1 MISNEKEASKR
12 KSKKLDSKIINSLT
26 PFSALSYD
34 RTKEIEIF
42 IGRESYI
49 RILTETLFKSVYS
62 NRSYGI
68 TISGPGGCGKS
79 TLFGYLT
86 QLIEKEEIFQKNYC
100 RLKKDKSLIIT
111 CFIDAPKGEPTTLK
125 YFWTS
130 IIDSLA
136 EENFEFLEKFAIRLF
151 SKCLD
156 VLWKNNFEREELS
169 SYLSKII
176 PNFEVS
182 IKHHRIFDL
191 IEIKKFFDEI
201 TTNVDF
207 SKKIYSII
215 SRGWRILQ
223 KHEVYFEIF
232 SKSSDLNQKRILKF
246 EKKYFDL
253 LYDNLSFDI
262 ERSTRAQ
269 NVFKGSEGSL
279 IKSDS
284 DVIDLF
290 NWLTQTWEWIIEKP
304 IVFLVGI
311 DNIGYLTVNLDEI
324 ESAYIPFVQTIL
336 QMRESLK
343 KFLFVLI
350 GTNEDWRLLNDYI
363 NLHQDYRTQLQGF
376 IINRIDLTRLTLNEV
391 IEALTLIMTKFWS
404 RAGIVNPSNPLYPF
418 GKNIFAYLYGFYA
431 HEYRAI
437 LNFLDMIWSYFKS
450 FTKVFALV
458 DPFSII
464 KFVRI
469 KINKFSASQSS
480 SSTIYPGELYY
491 NDLIEWEK
499 EQIKIWFEN
508 VKARHIGQKQSDMVE
523 RKVTEALRILQEK
536 EVPKQIS
543 WAEKT
548 PTIKIVL
555 DSGSKTRYPDVYV
568 KLSTLSISDKKKAFE
583 IQVKMYDQNQFV
595 KLKDIKSSLELLE
608 HAYTDVLLFLM
619 TGAGLENKA
628 IEKIKELNLEDRILY
643 SRTLDDE
650 QFKALAF
657 LVAYEEITGKKPS
670 IKVIKE
676 LFEILFNQSWDSIID
691 EIRSIGS
698 YRDMRI
704 AEELKE
710 KAKTTLIRF
719 VEPTKQIFTSK
730 PQKEE
735 IQEKIQSAKIKI
747 IDTHQD
753 LELDRVGSD
762 VKGHEEIFPDKI
774 DEILENLNL
783 REKKVI
789 LKKVRNRYRDF
800 EKDLKFIIDTA
811 TKRND
816 RHKGKTTKDYLKK
829 RIPPHLSDEEV
840 NELFLRLKNE
850 CVKKQLPEDEL
861 LFTYKGTSIIIT
873 ELGNDFLKV
882 LNSTI

>member
-1 MISNEKEASKR
+1 MISNEIEASKS
-12 KSKKLDSKIINSLT
+12 KIKKLDSKIINSIT
-26 PFSALSYD
+26 PFSTLSYD
-34 RTKEIEIF
+34 KTKDIEVF
-42 IGRESYI
+42 VGREEYL

-100 RLKKDKSLIIT
+100 RLKKDKSHIIT

-130 IIDSLA
+130 IIDGLA
-136 EENFEFLEKFAIRLF
+136 EENIEFLEKFAIRLF

-156 VLWKNNFEREELS
+156 VLWKNKFKLDELS
-169 SYLSKII
+169 SYLTKII

-191 IEIKKFFDEI
+191 IDIKKFFDEI
-201 TTNVDF
+201 TTDIDF
-207 SKKIYSII
+207 SKGIYSII
-215 SRGWRILQ
+215 SNGWRILQ
-223 KHEVYFEIF
+223 RHEISFGIF
-232 SKSSDLNQKRILKF
+232 GKSTDLNQKRTLKF
-246 EKKYFDL
+246 EKEYFDL

-269 NVFKGSEGSL
+269 NIFKGSEGNL

-284 DVIDLF
+284 DVVDLF

-304 IVFLVGI
+304 IVFLIGI
-311 DNIGYLTVNLDEI
+311 DNIGYLTVNLDEK

-343 KFLFVLI
+343 KFLFILI
-350 GTNEDWRLLNDYI
+350 GTNEDWRLFNDYI

-376 IINRIDLTRLTLNEV
+376 IINRLDLTRLTLNEV

-437 LNFLDMIWSYFKS
+437 LNFLDMIWSFFKS
-450 FTKVFALV
+450 NTRVFALI

-464 KFVRI
+464 KFVRMEI
-469 KINKFSASQSS
+469 SKFSVSQPS
-480 SSTIYPGELYY
+480 SSTAYSGELYY

-499 EQIKIWFEN
+499 EQIKKWFEN
-508 VKARHIGQKQSDMVE
+508 VKARHVGKKQSDMVE

-543 WAEKT
+543 WVEKT
-548 PTIKIVL
+548 PSIKIVL
-555 DSGSKTRYPDVYV
+555 ESGSKTRYPDVYV
-568 KLSTLSISDKKKAFE
+568 KLSTLSISDKKRAFE

-595 KLKDIKSSLELLE
+595 KLNDIKSSLELLE

-643 SRTLDDE
+643 FRTLDDE

-657 LVAYEEITGKKPS
+657 LVAYEKITGKKPS

-676 LFEILFNQSWDSIID
+676 LFEILFNQSWDSVID

-710 KAKTTLIRF
+710 KAKTTLFRF
-719 VEPTKQIFTSK
+719 VEPTKQIHTSK

-735 IQEKIQSAKIKI
+735 IVEHIQSETIKI
-747 IDTHQD
+747 IENQQD
-753 LELDRVGSD
+753 LELDRVASD
-762 VKGHEEIFPDKI
+762 MKVQEEIFPDKI
-774 DEILENLNL
+774 DEILDNLNL
-783 REKKVI
+783 SEKKVI

-811 TKRND
+811 IKRND
-816 RHKGKTTKDYLKK
+816 RYKGKTTKDYLKK

-850 CVKKQLPEDEL
+850 YVKKQLPENEL

-882 LNSTI
+882 LNSII